1 MNLNAWWSMDNMP
14 RPNVLEKTDSSCPS
28 RYQVLKLRGEWWDLI
43 FKSLLQ
49 SQIWPFFFVFLRS
62 LLVIFLLLWKISAQV
77 CSPLF
82 SWVLCFPGCCIL
94 IFWWIP
100 NINLVLD
107 VYLAKSSL
115 CGLLHLIVFF
125 MGQKFLVLWGHNC
138 WFFGYNS
145 WAKETPF
152 KRLFSSHILYRELH
166 MFYFRYLIV
175 SGFRLVSLI
184 YWKLIFVGNNRYSS
198 KFIALHVKGTEQWI
212 FHFPSN
218 TCWRCLLSHCVCF
231 RNFLSN
237 VRWLTLCSYWHYPL
251 LLIYMFGNFYI
262 GSTRLVL

>member
-1 MNLNAWWSMDNMP
+1 MVGLDIQISSPVSNLAFFF
-14 RPNVLEKTDSSCPS
+14 C
-28 RYQVLKLRGEWWDLI
+28 I
-43 FKSLLQ
+43 FKKSSGYFSSSLKNSLLR
-49 SQIWPFFFVFLRS
+49 SVAHFLVGSFVFLI
-62 LLVIFLLLWKISAQV
+62 VV
-77 CSPLF
+77 
-82 SWVLCFPGCCIL
+82 
-94 IFWWIP
+94 FWFFWCIP

-145 WAKETPF
+145 WAKETLF

-231 RNFLSN
+231 KNFLSN
-237 VRWLTLCSYWHYPL
+237 VSWLTLCSYWHYPL